1 MHANLLCIVVLH
13 GNDGLVLMH
22 RILSVVNS
30 VIFCFVLMVLM
41 LVNGLETND
50 VVSGCEWCVNVVN
63 LLFLWKIL
71 RIHNFLI
78 V

>member
-22 RILSVVNS
+22 QILSVVNL
-30 VIFCFVLMVLM
+30 VISCFVLMVLM

-50 VVSGCEWCVNVVN
+50 VVFGC
-63 LLFLWKIL
+63 
-71 RIHNFLI
+71 
-78 V
+78 